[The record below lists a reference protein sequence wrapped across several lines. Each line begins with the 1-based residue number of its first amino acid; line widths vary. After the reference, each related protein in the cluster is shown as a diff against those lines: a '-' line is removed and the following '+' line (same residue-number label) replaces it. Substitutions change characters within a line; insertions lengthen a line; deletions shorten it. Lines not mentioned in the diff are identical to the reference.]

1 MSARTVEPEQLWFL
15 GNLVTVR
22 VSREQSGGS
31 FSLLECL
38 GARGDSPPPH
48 VHHDEDEV
56 FHVIEGELTLTVDGE
71 PATVPAGETAFAPR
85 GVPHTYRVESA
96 QARWLVLT
104 APGEF
109 ESFVRAA
116 SRPAEQATLPPP
128 VEPTPEQVAG
138 LARLSAAH
146 GIELLV

>member
-1 MSARTVEPEQLWFL
+1 MDATTVEPERLWFL
-15 GNLVTVR
+15 GNLVTVK
-22 VSREQSGGS
+22 VSREQCGGR
-31 FSLLECL
+31 FSLLESL

-48 VHHDEDEV
+48 IHHDEDEV
-56 FHVIEGELTLTVDGE
+56 FHVIEGELSLTVDGE
-71 PATVPAGETAFAPR
+71 RTAVPAGQTAFAPR
-85 GVPHTYRVESA
+85 GVPHTYRVESE

-116 SRPAEQATLPPP
+116 SRPAERPTLPPAVDP
-128 VEPTPEQVAG
+128 SPEQVAG

>member
-1 MSARTVEPEQLWFL
+1 MDGTMVEPEQLWFL
-15 GNLVTVR
+15 GNLITVR
-22 VSREQSGGS
+22 VSREQCGGLY
-31 FSLLECL
+31 SLLECA
-38 GARGDSPPPH
+38 GAKDDSPPPH

-56 FHVIEGELTLTVDGE
+56 FHVIQGELSLTVDGE
-71 PATVPAGETAFAPR
+71 TRTVPAGETAFAPR
-85 GVPHTYRVESA
+85 GVPHTYRVESER
-96 QARWLVLT
+96 ARWLVLT

-116 SRPAEQATLPPP
+116 SRPAEQATLPPR

-138 LARLSAAH
+138 LARLSATH

>member
-1 MSARTVEPEQLWFL
+1 MDGTTVEPEQLWFL
-15 GNLVTVR
+15 GNLITVR
-22 VSREQSGGS
+22 VSREQCGGLY
-31 FSLLECL
+31 SLLECA
-38 GARGDSPPPH
+38 GAKGDSPPPH

-56 FHVIEGELTLTVDGE
+56 FHVIQGELSLTIDGE
-71 PATVPAGETAFAPR
+71 TSTLPAGETAFAPR
-85 GVPHTYRVESA
+85 GVPHTYRVESE

-116 SRPAEQATLPPP
+116 SRPAEQATLPPR
-128 VEPTPEQVAG
+128 VEPTPEAVAG
-138 LARLSAAH
+138 LARLSATH